1 MTAAGALAYRVFVRL
16 LPSGRAAA
24 VFDLGLTVWMVALSQ
39 YFVWRMPDPLGLWTD
54 VDTVGRVL
62 LAVVHV
68 PLIARRRYPVV
79 VWGLT
84 SVGSAIYLT
93 IGYYHSAITFAVALA
108 VYSLA
113 AYRSPRV
120 SVPAMVVAQAVLLWG
135 NRTVEPGMQL
145 AGSATAVMVALVA
158 WAFGEAT
165 RRMMEQRALLR
176 VLTERL
182 RREQEEQARRAV
194 VREQGRIA
202 RELHDVIAH
211 HMSVVSVQAGL
222 GRYVFDADPPTA
234 RRTLDVIGE
243 VAHEALDEMRRM
255 LAMLRSSADEAPF
268 AEVAGL
274 GQLDDLVERV
284 RAAGATVEVT
294 VTGEP
299 ARLHPGLDLCA
310 YRIIQ
315 ESLTNVLKHAD
326 PPHAE
331 LGLSWSANDLTVRVV
346 NDGAAGPVGEGYGL
360 VGMRERARLYH
371 GRLRAGPRSG
381 GGFEVTLELPLG
393 EVTG

>member
-1 MTAAGALAYRVFVRL
+1 MEVRL
-16 LPSGRAAA
+16 LPSGRVAA
-24 VFDLGLTVWMVALSQ
+24 VFDVALTVWMVALSQ
-39 YFVWRMPDPLGLWTD
+39 YFVWRMPDPYGLWTD
-54 VDTVGRVL
+54 VDTTGRVL

-68 PLIARRRYPVV
+68 PLIARRRYPVAV
-79 VWGLT
+79 CWLT
-84 SVGSAIYLT
+84 CGGAAVYLT

-108 VYSLA
+108 VYSVA
-113 AYRSPRV
+113 AYRRPRV
-120 SVPAMVVAQAVLLWG
+120 SVPATVAANAVLLWG
-135 NRTVEPGMQL
+135 NRLVEPGMEL
-145 AGSATAVMVALVA
+145 AGPATAVMVALIA

-165 RRMMEQRALLR
+165 RRAAEQRATLR
-176 VLTERL
+176 VLTQRL
-182 RREQEEQARRAV
+182 EREQEEQARRAV

-255 LAMLRSSADEAPF
+255 LAMLRSSTDEAPF

-274 GQLDDLVERV
+274 AQLDDLLARV
-284 RAAGATVEVT
+284 RAAGATVDVT
-294 VTGEP
+294 VTGVS
-299 ARLHPGLDLCA
+299 ARLHPGPDLCV

-326 PPHAE
+326 PPHARMS
-331 LGLSWSANDLTVRVV
+331 LCWSATGLTVRVE
-346 NDGAAGPVGEGYGL
+346 NDGAVGPVGEGYGL
-360 VGMRERARLYH
+360 VGMRERARLYD
-371 GRLRAGPRSG
+371 GRLRADPRPG
-381 GGFEVTLELPLG
+381 GGFEVTLELPLD
-393 EVTG
+393 EVTA